1 VTAQTVRRGFF
12 AAALAQAE
20 AWLIEP
26 LDPSCP
32 AREPPAEPRLSP
44 VVAVAGLAPRCGA
57 TAIARGLAVKLAAR
71 DRAGAAVVTAAA
83 GRTVRG
89 PAMPAAARLARALT
103 VSAPGRARATGRLCL
118 VQSADHGAL
127 AAVTRPLAPLV
138 IDLGRGAQPAAAAP
152 VADRVV
158 LVASPDV
165 EPALAG
171 VLARSLARIGAE
183 TVIVLNRAPAETGRW
198 ADAPLVVPESRLG
211 AQLSAAGHEPH
222 GELGAAIAE
231 LAERCRVEW

>member
-1 VTAQTVRRGFF
+1 VTAQAARRGFL

-26 LDPSCP
+26 LDPSC
-32 AREPPAEPRLSP
+32 AGHEPPAEPRLRP

-57 TAIARGLAVKLAAR
+57 TAIARGLAVRLAAR
-71 DRAGAAVVTAAA
+71 DPAGAAVVTAA
-83 GRTVRG
+83 GRTIRG
-89 PAMPAAARLARALT
+89 PAMPAAARLARVLT
-103 VSAPGRARATGRLCL
+103 ASAPGRARAAGRLCL
-118 VQSADHGAL
+118 VQSEDHGAL
-127 AAVTRPLAPLV
+127 AAATRPLAPLV

-171 VLARSLARIGAE
+171 VLARSLAHIGAE
-183 TVIVLNRAPAETGRW
+183 TLIVLNRARAETGRW
-198 ADAPLVVPESRLG
+198 ADVELVVPESRLG
-211 AQLSAAGHEPH
+211 AQLSAAGYEPH
-222 GELGAAIAE
+222 GELGAAIDK
-231 LAERCRVEW
+231 LAERCGVEW